1 MIYIG
6 VIAAVFG
13 VMLCAPFAGALFY
26 CEAREG
32 RVLPINQQK
41 VRDARYFG
49 KAFAR
54 LIEENLS
61 LACDG
66 RIFLSKSEPY
76 VNGDLCVPNQEQIR
90 ELVICTRRD
99 YETPDLVRVYEKEI
113 YAAHDLY
120 IRWKRI
126 RMRAAYAAGSAYLGA
141 GTMVDRWV
149 DAKRELIAAKDCNL
163 GMSASAGERLWIGNG
178 CMFKRLYAPEIFVGG
193 QRKETVLAHN
203 VDFPAQMKLM
213 QELKKDSIRNLR
225 QDSLQNTIG
234 NLARDSSRIGV
245 KKEAISGLMSGKIQ
259 RIVGNIRYIDAQYT
273 DEHGVAPITVVTSR
287 NLIVPENIIVQ
298 GDIRSHKGVRLCDH
312 AVVCGNIFAEEDI
325 RIGVGAMVLG
335 NVFTQGNIVVERGGT
350 IGQPGHIRSMVAR
363 GNITLDDGVMIYGFV
378 SCEGGGHV
386 NEKEKKESV

>member
-6 VIAAVFG
+6 VIAAIFS
-13 VMLCAPFAGALFY
+13 VMLCAPFAVALLY
-26 CEAREG
+26 CVAREG

-54 LIEENLS
+54 LIEENLAS
-61 LACDG
+61 ACDG

-120 IRWKRI
+120 ICWKRI
-126 RMRAAYAAGSAYLGA
+126 RMRAAYAAGSVYLGA
-141 GTMVDRWV
+141 GTIVDRWV

-163 GMSASAGERLWIGNG
+163 GMSASAGERLILGDG
-178 CMFKRLYAPEIFVGG
+178 CEFKRLYAPEVFVGG
-193 QRKETVLAHN
+193 QRE
-203 VDFPAQMKLM
+203 
-213 QELKKDSIRNLR
+213 
-225 QDSLQNTIG
+225 
-234 NLARDSSRIGV
+234 
-245 KKEAISGLMSGKIQ
+245 EAISTALKNGVTSGLMSGKTQ

-273 DEHGVAPITVVTSR
+273 DEHGVASITVVTSR
-287 NLIVPENIIVQ
+287 NLVITENIIVQ

-335 NVFTQGNIVVERGGT
+335 NIFTQGNIVVERGGI

-363 GNITLDDGVMIYGFV
+363 GNITLDDGVRIYGFV